1 MGETFADRL
10 RVVLTARGWS
20 EGDWSKKAG
29 LAVSHVANLIARNS
43 KRPST
48 ETIEALANAAGVPFE
63 WLARGVG
70 DSGLGVASAGS
81 RPQASAPQSEHP
93 TDPAPPAIRVEP
105 ASESPLERALG
116 AAFDHTRHTISDL
129 RAVQDSLTDGLF
141 PWQTIE
147 LDLVEAAR
155 TWLDAAAQM
164 RREGQAVSTV
174 GILFRVTL
182 GNTPLAQELAAKR
195 RAAMEAAR
203 TAPPRPPPMQAE
215 ESGPSGV
222 RVIGESS
229 STAEP
234 KTAKG

>member
-1 MGETFADRL
+1 MSLIVTRLGDNVRPETL
-10 RVVLTARGWS
+10 RS
-20 EGDWSKKAG
+20 
-29 LAVSHVANLIARNS
+29 IA
-43 KRPST
+43 
-48 ETIEALANAAGVPFE
+48 EAAGVSFS
-63 WLARGVG
+63 WLLTGEG
-70 DSGLGVASAGS
+70 DPDSVPNAVAPTPSPAVTSAVE
-81 RPQASAPQSEHP
+81 PEHP

-129 RAVQDSLTDGLF
+129 RAVQDALTDGLF

-182 GNTPLAQELAAKR
+182 GP
-195 RAAMEAAR
+195 
-203 TAPPRPPPMQAE
+203 
-215 ESGPSGV
+215 
-222 RVIGESS
+222 
-229 STAEP
+229 
-234 KTAKG
+234 

>member
-1 MGETFADRL
+1 MSLIVTRLGDNVRPETL
-10 RVVLTARGWS
+10 RS
-20 EGDWSKKAG
+20 
-29 LAVSHVANLIARNS
+29 IA
-43 KRPST
+43 
-48 ETIEALANAAGVPFE
+48 EAAGVSFS
-63 WLARGVG
+63 WLLTGEG
-70 DSGLGVASAGS
+70 D
-81 RPQASAPQSEHP
+81 PDSAPTAAAPLSSSAAAAAVESEHP
-93 TDPAPPAIRVEP
+93 TDSAPPAIPTEP

-116 AAFDHTRHTISDL
+116 AAFDHTRHSIGDL
-129 RAVQDSLTDGLF
+129 RAVQDALNDGAF
-141 PWQTIE
+141 EWAKIE

-203 TAPPRPPPMQAE
+203 TAPPRPPPTQAE